1 MRPIWSIKVGYHLPK
16 QSDKFYR
23 CSFESL
29 NVPRSKLCKLLEF
42 LNEQDL
48 ELCGENYS
56 IDMKL
61 KGSFFKIPDLLQIAK
76 PVF

>member
-1 MRPIWSIKVGYHLPK
+1 MRPIWSIKVGYQLPK

-42 LNEQDL
+42 INEQDL

-56 IDMKL
+56 VDMKL
-61 KGSFFKIPDLLQIAK
+61 KESFFKIPDLLQIAK